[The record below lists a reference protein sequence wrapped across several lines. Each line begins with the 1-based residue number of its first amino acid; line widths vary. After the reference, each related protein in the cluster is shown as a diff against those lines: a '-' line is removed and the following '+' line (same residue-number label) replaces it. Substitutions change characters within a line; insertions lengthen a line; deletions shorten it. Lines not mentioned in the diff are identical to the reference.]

1 MRTTTKLMMVRTVF
15 DPTVPRVNDLYKTVK
30 QIINLDAEKVV
41 LHPDDG
47 RRVLHA
53 LRFFIQDVN
62 KQRLTELFVRSR
74 L

>member
-15 DPTVPRVNDLYKTVK
+15 DPTVPLVNDLYKTVK
-30 QIINLDAEKVV
+30 QIINVDAEKVV

-47 RRVLHA
+47 KRVLHA

-62 KQRLTELFVRSR
+62 KPRLTELLIRSR